1 MRAAGCA
8 VLSAVM
14 LGVFCAGCAEQAPQV
29 SQQAEPA
36 GQKPIAELVDPAP
49 PEVAEFVAPPL
60 TESEIAEGWIS
71 LFDGRS
77 TFGWTTSVDSDQ
89 PLWTV
94 EDGVLTATGDAPSL
108 LLTPFAIDNFEL
120 RCSAH
125 LEAGGNSG
133 IFLRTADAAANPAT
147 DTYELNICDGHATH
161 ATGSLVGRV
170 VAENV
175 PAVEG
180 AWHDWRVRCEGSRIQ
195 VWLDEQMILD
205 FTDESDAVRLSGKI
219 GLQVNQGRIA
229 FRDVCLLPL
238 GYRELL
244 SGDDLSGWHEVPE
257 AASEFRVSEG
267 LLNISGGPGFLES
280 DETFADFVL
289 SATVRLNGAGI
300 NSGIFFRSM
309 QGTADAPSNGYE
321 MQLNNAMQ
329 DSDPV
334 RPADSGTGAIFRRVQ
349 ARRIVAGDNE
359 FFTAVLIAQGDH
371 FCSWVNGYQVVS
383 WQDERADD
391 ENPRRGRRL
400 TGGHLILQ
408 GHDPGTNVD
417 FRSIRVQKLVE

>member
-1 MRAAGCA
+1 MRAAGYA

-14 LGVFCAGCAEQAPQV
+14 FSVFCAGCAEQPAAI
-29 SQQAEPA
+29 SQDAATA
-36 GQKPIAELVDPAP
+36 GQPVVELIDPAP
-49 PEVAEFVAPPL
+49 AEVAEFVAPPL
-60 TESEIAEGWIS
+60 TASEIANGWVS

-77 TFGWTTSVDSDQ
+77 TFGWQSSVDSDQ
-89 PLWTV
+89 PVWTV
-94 EDGVLTATGDAPSL
+94 EEGALTATGDGPSL
-108 LLTPFAIDNFEL
+108 LLTPFVIDDFEL

-133 IFLRTADAAANPAT
+133 IFLRTADGAANPAT

-180 AWHDWRVRCEGSRIQ
+180 AWHDWRVRCEGARIQ

-205 FTDESDAVRLSGKI
+205 FTDESDALRRSGKI

-244 SGDDLSGWHEVPE
+244 SGTDLSGWHEVPE
-257 AASEFRVSEG
+257 SASEFSVSDG

-280 DETFADFVL
+280 DATFADFVL
-289 SATVRLNGAGI
+289 SATVRLNGEGL

-309 QGTADAPSNGYE
+309 PGTAEAPSNGYE

-329 DSDPV
+329 DGDPA

-349 ARRIVAGDNE
+349 ARRIVASDKE
-359 FFTAVLIAQGDH
+359 FFTAVLIAQGDQ

-383 WQDERADD
+383 WQDDREDN

-417 FRSIRVQKLVE
+417 FRSIRVQQLAE